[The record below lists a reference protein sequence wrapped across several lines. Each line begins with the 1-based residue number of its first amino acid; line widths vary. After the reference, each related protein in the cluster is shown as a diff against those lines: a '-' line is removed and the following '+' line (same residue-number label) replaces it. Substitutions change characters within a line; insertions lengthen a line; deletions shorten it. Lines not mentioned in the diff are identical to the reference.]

1 MLAPLDH
8 PDPAHC
14 LVTGTGLTHLGSA
27 QARDAMHQ
35 AMQQAEEQLS
45 DSMKMF
51 RLGLEGGRPEGDGPG
66 VAPEWFYKGDG
77 SIVAAP
83 GQPLTMPGF
92 ALDGGEEAE
101 IAMLYVI
108 DDDGRPWRV
117 GYALGNEFA
126 DHVLERQ
133 NYLYLAHSKLRP
145 CAFGPELLLGELPP
159 DVRGRISVV
168 RGGERIWQAEFISGE
183 ANMSHTLANLE
194 HHHFKYPLF
203 RRPGDVHVHFIGAAV
218 LSFTAGI
225 KAEPGDVFEIDVPRL
240 RRAAAQPAR
249 ACARRRHGAGEATVA
264 RREFR
269 PPARPWPARR
279 AANPSSRLAQNGC
292 AEQTRDAPEQSRERE
307 QRHSGD
313 GPLPQDALGALQR
326 GAQGNAGT
334 GQRGAEHHDIAL
346 GHARQMVPEAP
357 QADGEHPA
365 EQHRPERCPEG

>member
-1 MLAPLDH
+1 MRLVQFLSDAGERRVGRVGDDGSVRALSGVRTTYELALQAAREARSLAALAAAAGAGELLDLAELLTRDRVLAPLDH

-27 QARDAMHQ
+27 QARDSMHQ
-35 AMQQAEEQLS
+35 AMQQADDQLS

-51 RLGLEGGRPEGDGPG
+51 KLGLEGGRPAGDGPG

-77 SIVAAP
+77 SVVAAP

-108 DDDGRPWRV
+108 DDDGRPCRV
-117 GYALGNEFA
+117 GFALGNEFS

-145 CAFGPELLLGELPP
+145 CAFGPELLLGELPA
-159 DVRGRISVV
+159 DVRGRVSVV
-168 RGGERIWQAEFISGE
+168 RGEERIWQGEFISGE

-194 HHHFKYPLF
+194 HHHFKYPPF

-225 KAEPGDVFEIDVPRL
+225 KAEPGDVFEIDVPAFGAPL
-240 RRAAAQPAR
+240 RNPLARAADDGMVR
-249 ACARRRHGAGEATVA
+249 VRR
-264 RREFR
+264 
-269 PPARPWPARR
+269 
-279 AANPSSRLAQNGC
+279 L
-292 AEQTRDAPEQSRERE
+292 
-307 QRHSGD
+307 
-313 GPLPQDALGALQR
+313 
-326 GAQGNAGT
+326 
-334 GQRGAEHHDIAL
+334 
-346 GHARQMVPEAP
+346 
-357 QADGEHPA
+357 
-365 EQHRPERCPEG
+365 

>member
-1 MLAPLDH
+1 MRLVQFISDAGERRVGVANDDGRSVQVLSGVRTTYELAQQAARERRPLVDLVAAATDSEMLDLSDLLTRGRVLAPLDH

-83 GQPLTMPGF
+83 GQRLTMPSF

-108 DDDGRPWRV
+108 DDDGRPCRV

-225 KAEPGDVFEIDVPRL
+225 KAEPGDVFEIDVPAFGAPL
-240 RRAAAQPAR
+240 R
-249 ACARRRHGAGEATVA
+249 
-264 RREFR
+264 
-269 PPARPWPARR
+269 
-279 AANPSSRLAQNGC
+279 NPLAL
-292 AEQTRDAPEQSRERE
+292 APDEGMERVK
-307 QRHSGD
+307 
-313 GPLPQDALGALQR
+313 PL
-326 GAQGNAGT
+326 
-334 GQRGAEHHDIAL
+334 
-346 GHARQMVPEAP
+346 
-357 QADGEHPA
+357 
-365 EQHRPERCPEG
+365 

>member
-1 MLAPLDH
+1 MRLVQFVAGEGRRVGRVTDDGGSVEALTGVTSVHQLALTAARGSRPLAELAAAAPSDQRIELAELLASGRLLAPIDH

-27 QARDAMHQ
+27 QARDSMHQ
-35 AMQQAEEQLS
+35 AVQQDEATLS

-51 RLGLEGGRPEGDGPG
+51 KLGLEGGKPAEGRPG

-83 GQPLTMPGF
+83 GAPLISPGF

-101 IAMLYVI
+101 VAVLYVI
-108 DDDGRPWRV
+108 DDGGRPCRV

-145 CAFGPELLLGELPP
+145 CAFGPELLLGALPN
-159 DVRGRISVV
+159 DLHGTVSVV
-168 RGGERIWQAEFISGE
+168 RGEERIWQAEFLSGE

-218 LSFTAGI
+218 LSFTAGVRT
-225 KAEPGDVFEIDVPRL
+225 APGDVFEIAAKPFGAPL
-240 RRAAAQPAR
+240 RNA
-249 ACARRRHGAGEATVA
+249 
-264 RREFR
+264 
-269 PPARPWPARR
+269 
-279 AANPSSRLAQNGC
+279 LAV
-292 AEQTRDAPEQSRERE
+292 
-307 QRHSGD
+307 GD
-313 GPLPQDALGALQR
+313 DEGMVRVKAL
-326 GAQGNAGT
+326 
-334 GQRGAEHHDIAL
+334 
-346 GHARQMVPEAP
+346 
-357 QADGEHPA
+357 
-365 EQHRPERCPEG
+365 

>member
-1 MLAPLDH
+1 MRLVQFISDAGERRVGVASDDSGSVQALSGVRTTYELAQQAARERRPLVDLVAAATDSEILDLADLLSRGRVLAPLDH

-35 AMQQAEEQLS
+35 AMQQAEDQLS

-83 GQPLTMPGF
+83 GQPLTMPDF

-101 IAMLYVI
+101 LAMLYVI
-108 DDDGRPWRV
+108 DDDGRPCRV

-159 DVRGRISVV
+159 DVRGRIGVV
-168 RGGERIWQAEFISGE
+168 RGGERIWQAQFISGE

-225 KAEPGDVFEIDVPRL
+225 KAEPGDVFEIDVPAFGAPL
-240 RRAAAQPAR
+240 R
-249 ACARRRHGAGEATVA
+249 
-264 RREFR
+264 
-269 PPARPWPARR
+269 
-279 AANPSSRLAQNGC
+279 NPLAL
-292 AEQTRDAPEQSRERE
+292 APDE
-307 QRHSGD
+307 G
-313 GPLPQDALGALQR
+313 
-326 GAQGNAGT
+326 
-334 GQRGAEHHDIAL
+334 
-346 GHARQMVPEAP
+346 MVRVK
-357 QADGEHPA
+357 QL
-365 EQHRPERCPEG
+365 

>member
-1 MLAPLDH
+1 MRLVQFLSDAGERRVGRVSDDGRSVQVLSGVGTSYELAQQAARERRGLADLAAAAGDSEMLDLSDLLAHRRVLAPLDH

-35 AMQQAEEQLS
+35 AMQRAEDELS

-51 RLGLEGGRPEGDGPG
+51 RLGLEGGRPAGEGPG

-83 GQPLTMPGF
+83 GEPLIMPGF
-92 ALDGGEEAE
+92 SLDGGEEAE

-108 DDDGRPWRV
+108 DDDGRPCRV
-117 GYALGNEFA
+117 GYALGNEFS

-145 CAFGPELLLGELPP
+145 CAFGPELLLGELPA
-159 DVRGRISVV
+159 DVRGTIGVL
-168 RGGERIWQAEFISGE
+168 RGGERLWHAEFISGE

-218 LSFTAGI
+218 LSFSAGI
-225 KAEPGDVFEIDVPRL
+225 RAEPGDVFEIDVPAFGAPL
-240 RRAAAQPAR
+240 RNPLALASDEGMVR
-249 ACARRRHGAGEATVA
+249 V
-264 RREFR
+264 R
-269 PPARPWPARR
+269 P
-279 AANPSSRLAQNGC
+279 L
-292 AEQTRDAPEQSRERE
+292 
-307 QRHSGD
+307 
-313 GPLPQDALGALQR
+313 
-326 GAQGNAGT
+326 
-334 GQRGAEHHDIAL
+334 
-346 GHARQMVPEAP
+346 
-357 QADGEHPA
+357 
-365 EQHRPERCPEG
+365 

>member
-1 MLAPLDH
+1 MRLVQFLSDAGERRVGVTSDDGSVRALSGVRTVYELAQQAARERCQLADLVAAAGTAEILELADLLGNGRVLAPLDH
-8 PDPAHC
+8 PDSAHC

-35 AMQQAEEQLS
+35 AMQQAEDQLS

-51 RLGLEGGRPEGDGPG
+51 RLGLEGGRPEGGGPG

-83 GQPLTMPGF
+83 GQPLAMPSF

-101 IAMLYVI
+101 VVMLYVI
-108 DDDGRPWRV
+108 DDDGRPCRV

-133 NYLYLAHSKLRP
+133 NYLYLAHSKLRE

-159 DVRGRISVV
+159 DVRGTISVV
-168 RGGERIWQAEFISGE
+168 RGEHRIWQAEFISGE

-225 KAEPGDVFEIDVPRL
+225 KAERGDVFEIDVPAFGAPL
-240 RRAAAQPAR
+240 R
-249 ACARRRHGAGEATVA
+249 
-264 RREFR
+264 
-269 PPARPWPARR
+269 
-279 AANPSSRLAQNGC
+279 NPLAL
-292 AEQTRDAPEQSRERE
+292 APDE
-307 QRHSGD
+307 G
-313 GPLPQDALGALQR
+313 
-326 GAQGNAGT
+326 
-334 GQRGAEHHDIAL
+334 
-346 GHARQMVPEAP
+346 MVRVK
-357 QADGEHPA
+357 QL
-365 EQHRPERCPEG
+365 

>member
-1 MLAPLDH
+1 MRLVQFLSDAGERRVGVANDDGRSVQVLSGVRTTYELAQQAARERRPLVDLVAAATDSETLELSDLLTRGRVLAPLDH

-225 KAEPGDVFEIDVPRL
+225 KAEPGDVFEIDVPAFGAPL
-240 RRAAAQPAR
+240 R
-249 ACARRRHGAGEATVA
+249 
-264 RREFR
+264 
-269 PPARPWPARR
+269 
-279 AANPSSRLAQNGC
+279 NPLAL
-292 AEQTRDAPEQSRERE
+292 APDE
-307 QRHSGD
+307 G
-313 GPLPQDALGALQR
+313 
-326 GAQGNAGT
+326 
-334 GQRGAEHHDIAL
+334 
-346 GHARQMVPEAP
+346 MVRVK
-357 QADGEHPA
+357 QL
-365 EQHRPERCPEG
+365 

>member
-35 AMQQAEEQLS
+35 AMQQAEDQLS

-51 RLGLEGGRPEGDGPG
+51 RLGLEGGRPEGGGPG

-108 DDDGRPWRV
+108 DDDGRPCRV

-145 CAFGPELLLGELPP
+145 VRVRSRAAARRAAARRARQDQRGARRGADLAGGVHLRRGQHVAHARQSRAPSLQIPAVPPPGRRARPLHRRRGAELH
-159 DVRGRISVV
+159 RRHQGR
-168 RGGERIWQAEFISGE
+168 A
-183 ANMSHTLANLE
+183 
-194 HHHFKYPLF
+194 
-203 RRPGDVHVHFIGAAV
+203 
-218 LSFTAGI
+218 
-225 KAEPGDVFEIDVPRL
+225 PGDVFEIDVPAFGAPL
-240 RRAAAQPAR
+240 R
-249 ACARRRHGAGEATVA
+249 
-264 RREFR
+264 
-269 PPARPWPARR
+269 
-279 AANPSSRLAQNGC
+279 NPLAL
-292 AEQTRDAPEQSRERE
+292 APDE
-307 QRHSGD
+307 G
-313 GPLPQDALGALQR
+313 
-326 GAQGNAGT
+326 
-334 GQRGAEHHDIAL
+334 
-346 GHARQMVPEAP
+346 MVRVK
-357 QADGEHPA
+357 QL
-365 EQHRPERCPEG
+365 

>member
-1 MLAPLDH
+1 MRLVQFLSDAGERRVGVVSDDGRSVRALSGVRTTYELAQQAAGERRPLADLVAAASNSEMLDLSDLLLQGRVLAPLDH

-35 AMQQAEEQLS
+35 AMQQAEDQLS

-51 RLGLEGGRPEGDGPG
+51 RLGLEGGRPAGPGPG

-108 DDDGRPWRV
+108 DDDGRPCRV

-194 HHHFKYPLF
+194 HHHFKYALF

-225 KAEPGDVFEIDVPRL
+225 KAEPGDAFEIDVPVFGTPL
-240 RRAAAQPAR
+240 R
-249 ACARRRHGAGEATVA
+249 
-264 RREFR
+264 
-269 PPARPWPARR
+269 
-279 AANPSSRLAQNGC
+279 NPLAL
-292 AEQTRDAPEQSRERE
+292 APDE
-307 QRHSGD
+307 G
-313 GPLPQDALGALQR
+313 
-326 GAQGNAGT
+326 
-334 GQRGAEHHDIAL
+334 
-346 GHARQMVPEAP
+346 MVPVK
-357 QADGEHPA
+357 QL
-365 EQHRPERCPEG
+365 